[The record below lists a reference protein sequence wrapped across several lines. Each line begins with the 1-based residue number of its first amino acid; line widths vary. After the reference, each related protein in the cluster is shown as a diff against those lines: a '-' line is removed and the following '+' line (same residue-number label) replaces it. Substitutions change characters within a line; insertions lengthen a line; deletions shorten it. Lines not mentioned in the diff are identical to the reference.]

1 MKKRSLRPQ
10 THCPRPHHHGIELLV
25 DRLVPA
31 MLFLLLL
38 LIAGNVFFKEQME
51 HHEQYVEIADAAII
65 LVFAADLY
73 FKWRR
78 VHEVKPFLKRYWL
91 DIIAIIP
98 FYLVFRLFEGA
109 FLTAA
114 ETIRGVSE
122 GQRILHEGLEYERL
136 EQQGAKVAKEI
147 EGVRAVRM
155 TRVARFIRVA
165 QRFPRLLKAVHF
177 FEKPWRKK

>member
-1 MKKRSLRPQ
+1 MEKRNQ
-10 THCPRPHHHGIELLV
+10 QGHHGIERFV
-25 DRLVPA
+25 DKLVPT

-38 LIAGNVFFKEQME
+38 LIAGNMFFKDFMTR
-51 HHEQYVEIADAAII
+51 HELYVEIADAAII
-65 LVFAADLY
+65 IVFAVDLY

-78 VHEVKPFLKRYWL
+78 VHEVKPFLKKYWL
-91 DIIAIIP
+91 DIIAIVP

-136 EQQGAKVAKEI
+136 EREGVKVAKEI
-147 EGVRAVRM
+147 EGGRAGRI
-155 TRVARFIRVA
+155 TSVARFVRVA

-177 FEKPWRKK
+177 FERPERKRK

>member
-1 MKKRSLRPQ
+1 MEKGNQQR
-10 THCPRPHHHGIELLV
+10 HHGLERLV
-25 DRLVPA
+25 DGLVPT

-38 LIAGNVFFKEQME
+38 MIVGNVFFKEFMTQ
-51 HHEQYVEIADAAII
+51 HEQYVEIADAAII
-65 LVFAADLY
+65 IVFAADLY

-78 VHEVKPFLKRYWL
+78 VHEVKPFLKKYWL

-114 ETIRGVSE
+114 ETIRGVAE

-136 EQQGAKVAKEI
+136 EQEGAKVAKEI
-147 EGVRAVRM
+147 EGVRAIRM
-155 TRVARFIRVA
+155 TRVARFINVT

-177 FEKPWRKK
+177 FEKPWRKRK